1 MTTYF
6 TRSAVAALL
15 AASCISGM
23 AQNIAIVNG
32 KAVPSSRLEAMLRQM
47 ERAGRPAPPDAAAQ
61 IKDRLV
67 LFEIISQEGQ
77 KRGLDGTDEFRAQVE
92 LLRQNLL
99 VNDVMAEFQKTHT
112 PTDAEVQAE
121 YDKFVATNG
130 GKEYKAHHILVEKE
144 DDAKKIIAQ
153 LKKGGKFEDI
163 AKKSSKDTG
172 SGAKGGELD
181 WASPASYVK
190 EFSEAM
196 VALGKGK
203 TSDSPVKSQFG
214 FHIIRVDDVRDA
226 QLPKIEEV
234 KPQIV
239 QQLMQQKSSAYI
251 EELRAKARIE

>member
-15 AASCISGM
+15 AASCIGAM

-32 KAVPSSRLEAMLRQM
+32 KAVPTSRLEAMLRQM
-47 ERAGRPAPPDAAAQ
+47 ERTGKPAPADATAQ

-77 KRGLDGTDEFRAQVE
+77 KRGLDATDDFKAQVE
-92 LLRQNLL
+92 LIRQNLL
-99 VNDVMAEFQKTHT
+99 VNDVMADFQKTNA
-112 PTDAEVQAE
+112 PSDADIQAE
-121 YDKFVATNG
+121 YDKFTAANG
-130 GKEYKAHHILVEKE
+130 GKEYKARHILVAKE

-181 WASPASYVK
+181 WAGPASYVK
-190 EFSEAM
+190 EFADAM

-203 TSDSPVKSQFG
+203 TSETPVKSQFG
-214 FHIIRVDDVRDA
+214 FHIIRVDDVREA
-226 QLPKIEEV
+226 QLPKVEEV

>member
-6 TRSAVAALL
+6 TRSAMAALL
-15 AASCISGM
+15 AAASLGAM

-47 ERAGRPAPPDAAAQ
+47 ERAGKPAPAEAAGQ

-67 LFEIISQEGQ
+67 LFEILSQEGQ
-77 KRGLDGTDEFRAQVE
+77 KRGLDATDDFKSQVD
-92 LLRQNLL
+92 LIRQNLL
-99 VNDVMAEFQKTHT
+99 VNEVMADFQKTHA

-121 YDKFVATNG
+121 YDKFAAANS
-130 GKEYKAHHILVEKE
+130 GKEYKASHILVEKE
-144 DDAKKIIAQ
+144 DEAKKIIAQ
-153 LKKGGKFEDI
+153 LKKGGKFADI

-172 SGAKGGELD
+172 SGNKGGELD
-181 WASPASYVK
+181 WASPTSYVK
-190 EFSEAM
+190 EFADAM

>member
-6 TRSAVAALL
+6 TRSAIAALL
-15 AASCISGM
+15 ATSCIGAM

-32 KAVPSSRLEAMLRQM
+32 KAVPTSRLESMLRQM

-77 KRGLDGTDEFRAQVE
+77 KRGLDATDEFKSQVE

-99 VNDVMAEFQKTHT
+99 VNDVMADFQKTNA
-112 PTDAEVQAE
+112 PSDADVQAE
-121 YDKFVATNG
+121 YDKFVAANG
-130 GKEYKAHHILVEKE
+130 GKEYKAHHILVQKE
-144 DDAKKIIAQ
+144 AEAKKIIAQ
-153 LKKGGKFEDI
+153 LKKGGKFADI

-172 SGAKGGELD
+172 SGAKGGELE
-181 WASPASYVK
+181 WASPTSYVK
-190 EFSEAM
+190 EFADAM

-203 TSDSPVKSQFG
+203 TSETPVKSQFG

-239 QQLMQQKSSAYI
+239 QQLMQQKSNAYI